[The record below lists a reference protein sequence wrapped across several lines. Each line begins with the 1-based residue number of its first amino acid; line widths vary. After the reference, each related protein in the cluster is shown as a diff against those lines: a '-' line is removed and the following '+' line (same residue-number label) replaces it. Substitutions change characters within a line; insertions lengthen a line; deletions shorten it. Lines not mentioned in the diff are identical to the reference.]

1 MLKLILQFL
10 GLLMQRIDSL
20 EKKTP
25 MLGKIE
31 GSRKRGQR
39 MRWLDDITNS
49 MDVSLSKLQQLEMD
63 WEAWRAA
70 VHGFAKSWRQLS
82 NSTQLKTLK
91 YQTSLDCET
100 FYKAMTWHLRNA
112 TVIED
117 KRGEGGRILSELGTM
132 KRSDKQMQQLIE
144 PESKIFHQ
152 RKETCCK
159 EHF

>member
-1 MLKLILQFL
+1 
-10 GLLMQRIDSL
+10 
-20 EKKTP
+20 
-25 MLGKIE
+25 
-31 GSRKRGQR
+31 
-39 MRWLDDITNS
+39 
-49 MDVSLSKLQQLEMD
+49 MD